1 MIFNIVVAALG
12 TALLVWAAIV
22 DSRIRKIP
30 VAAGFGMLGLGLAV
44 LVKGRWNIPFW
55 VMYYL
60 FAIWC
65 TRGGVWQIVLVV
77 ASIGMLWAFEWEA
90 APLVLGITFV
100 SFLFWRNWFGGG
112 DSQLAFGLIGI
123 GQDWLVLALL
133 FGLTIVFGVGLT
145 IIHHGGIRQ
154 GVQRLAYVAQRLGEE
169 PDSEAIR
176 TPWGIVA
183 AVAGASYL
191 WLWALVL

>member
-1 MIFNIVVAALG
+1 MIFNIIIAALG
-12 TALLVWAAIV
+12 TTLLVWAAIV
-22 DSRIRKIP
+22 DSRTRKIP

-44 LVKGRWNIPFW
+44 LVKEGW
-55 VMYYL
+55 YL
-60 FAIWC
+60 WAAYCLLAIWC
-65 TRGGVWQIVLVV
+65 TRGGIWQPVLVA

-100 SFLFWRNWFGGG
+100 SLLFWQNWFGGG

-123 GQDWLVLALL
+123 GHDWLILAFL
-133 FGLTIVFGVGLT
+133 FGLTIVLGVGLT
-145 IIHHGGIRQ
+145 IIKQKGVRQ
-154 GVQRLAYVAQRLGEE
+154 GVKRMVYVARRLGEK

-176 TPWGIVA
+176 TPWGVVA
-183 AVAGASYL
+183 AVAGVSYL